1 MPARNSRVPWSPTS
15 RQSAMP
21 SCRLRTAARSS
32 SSARRICSTGV
43 SPTATWSSRCR
54 LGRPSRNRMR
64 SISSS
69 TSRISSREMARC
81 RSASRSYPQLPHMRP
96 LRKYWLT
103 AVSSKVSTLLSSSMM
118 RLSACTDGSRSS
130 PRRRPRPA
138 GRARPVVCPRPA
150 AACHH
155 DGPASTGVPRERVIS
170 RPSRSVPVWKY
181 LELCT
186 ICWSPYFREVHLYW
200 DVHGVVNV
208 GRDPWACGSRPVSP
222 GSSASSGHSPRW
234 PPRSAPASSGTA
246 SHPLTRH
253 GIGATRHP
261 LRCRDVLPDLA
272 VRCLPRSGAM
282 VAATA
287 RPAPLRVYLAATS
300 AAGLLVLAVRGG
312 VHAAVSAP
320 VAYWLLVGLL
330 VASELRPITVP
341 RRDEAYSVTIS
352 TTFAV
357 ALLLGWGLGAAAVS
371 YALASVVGD
380 LVHHRPPRA
389 VLFNAAQYGLTLAA
403 AGLVYH
409 LLGGQIPFA
418 TSNGDLLAFLGAA
431 VAFLL
436 ANNTLVRVAS
446 TLSHRTDLLASLR
459 DDARTHALPSAIMFA
474 VAPVTL
480 LVATTSI
487 ALLLLFVVPLLGLY
501 LLARTAVVAQ
511 AARVDAIEAAEAAKA
526 NE

>member
-1 MPARNSRVPWSPTS
+1 MPPKVG
-15 RQSAMP
+15 
-21 SCRLRTAARSS
+21 CHG
-32 SSARRICSTGV
+32 RRH
-43 SPTATWSSRCR
+43 R
-54 LGRPSRNRMR
+54 
-64 SISSS
+64 
-69 TSRISSREMARC
+69 
-81 RSASRSYPQLPHMRP
+81 
-96 LRKYWLT
+96 
-103 AVSSKVSTLLSSSMM
+103 
-118 RLSACTDGSRSS
+118 
-130 PRRRPRPA
+130 
-138 GRARPVVCPRPA
+138 
-150 AACHH
+150 
-155 DGPASTGVPRERVIS
+155 
-170 RPSRSVPVWKY
+170 
-181 LELCT
+181 
-186 ICWSPYFREVHLYW
+186 
-200 DVHGVVNV
+200 
-208 GRDPWACGSRPVSP
+208 SP
-222 GSSASSGHSPRW
+222 G
-234 PPRSAPASSGTA
+234 T
-246 SHPLTRH
+246 
-253 GIGATRHP
+253 
-261 LRCRDVLPDLA
+261 
-272 VRCLPRSGAM
+272 
-282 VAATA
+282 
-287 RPAPLRVYLAATS
+287 
-300 AAGLLVLAVRGG
+300 AAGLLLLVVLAVRGG

-403 AGLVYH
+403 AGLVYQ

-459 DDARTHALPSAIMFA
+459 DGEHDRRGQRMGAGV

-526 NE
+526 NEAEQRRLAAERQALAEQFREMARLKSDLLAIISHEFRTPLTAALGALTTLVRQQTKLPPGKHHELLVV

>member
-1 MPARNSRVPWSPTS
+1 
-15 RQSAMP
+15 
-21 SCRLRTAARSS
+21 
-32 SSARRICSTGV
+32 
-43 SPTATWSSRCR
+43 
-54 LGRPSRNRMR
+54 
-64 SISSS
+64 
-69 TSRISSREMARC
+69 
-81 RSASRSYPQLPHMRP
+81 
-96 LRKYWLT
+96 
-103 AVSSKVSTLLSSSMM
+103 
-118 RLSACTDGSRSS
+118 
-130 PRRRPRPA
+130 
-138 GRARPVVCPRPA
+138 
-150 AACHH
+150 
-155 DGPASTGVPRERVIS
+155 
-170 RPSRSVPVWKY
+170 
-181 LELCT
+181 
-186 ICWSPYFREVHLYW
+186 
-200 DVHGVVNV
+200 
-208 GRDPWACGSRPVSP
+208 
-222 GSSASSGHSPRW
+222 
-234 PPRSAPASSGTA
+234 
-246 SHPLTRH
+246 
-253 GIGATRHP
+253 
-261 LRCRDVLPDLA
+261 
-272 VRCLPRSGAM
+272 M

-300 AAGLLVLAVRGG
+300 AAGLLLLAVLAVRGG

-330 VASELRPITVP
+330 VASELKPITVP

-357 ALLLGWGLGAAAVS
+357 ALLLGWGVGAAAVS

-409 LLGGQIPFA
+409 LLGGQIPFT

-446 TLSHRTDLLASLR
+446 TLSHHTDLLASLR
-459 DDARTHALPSAIMFA
+459 DDARTHALTSAIMFA

-526 NE
+526 NEAEQRRLAVERQALAEQFREMARLKSDLLAIISHEFRTPLTAALGALTTLVRQQTKLPPGKHHELLVVSQHAAERLDDLVQQALIAAECEQQAASGSTAQQPIDLVAETREVVDQWDGQHPDRHITLAAGAGAGLPVHIPADTLRRILANLIDNAVKHAPGSPGIPVEVTRSGAQAVVVIEDGGPGIPAGDRDQVFEWFTQLDSSTTRPVSGLGLGLYVARQLARAYDGDVLATDPTRSDHGARFELRLPTASPEG